1 MTLLRLAFRAQRT
14 GFIATVLI
22 GGLAGLLNSVAYV
35 QVAGTTPAER
45 AVFAHQMEILG
56 QQLVYL
62 LPRPLQLDTIGG
74 YLTWRDL
81 GTVATIFVVWAM
93 LAATGAGRG
102 DEERGLTETWL
113 ASGVSRTRWLGTRCL
128 GFLAVAAAS
137 VAISLGLTAAG
148 AAISGD
154 ALPLGSVA
162 AQCLPVLAITL
173 WGFGLGLVIAQL
185 LGARRA
191 ASVAGGIVIVALF
204 TLNST
209 VRAGADSGALKWLS
223 PFYLFDRSTPLLAGG
238 SLDGAATAA
247 MVAEALVLAGLAV
260 YAFARRDVGS
270 TLIRGRASTAP
281 ATHRPSGDPLLR
293 LAVLAAIDQQRG
305 WIVGWTVAMTA
316 LGYFLSSLA
325 RTLLDSFRDIP
336 SLQVYL
342 SATGIGSV
350 ADVVGVI
357 WFSTALLI
365 ICIFA
370 VAQVNGWAAD
380 DAEGRLEMVLAAGV
394 SRTRVVLER
403 ITVLLVAAGIV
414 GVVSTA
420 GVWAAAGALGIAVP
434 ADRMLL
440 AALLMLPVVFALG
453 AIGQAL
459 AGWRP
464 RLAVVLMAAIAVISY
479 FMQEFGP
486 VFAWPEWVQRTS
498 LFVLYGEPMTK
509 VDLAGTVTLLGIGVV
524 GTTFALAA
532 MRRRDVGR

>member
-1 MTLLRLAFRAQRT
+1 MTLFRLAFRAQRT
-14 GFIATVLI
+14 GLIATVLI

-45 AVFAHQMEILG
+45 AVFARQMEILG

-81 GTVATIFVVWAM
+81 STVATIFVVWAM

-148 AAISGD
+148 AATSGD

-173 WGFGLGLVIAQL
+173 WGFGVGLVIAQL
-185 LGARRA
+185 LGTRRA

-209 VRAGADSGALKWLS
+209 VRAGADPGALKWLS

-247 MVAEALVLAGLAV
+247 MVAEALVLAGFAV

-305 WIVGWTVAMTA
+305 WIIGWTVAMTA

-414 GVVSTA
+414 SVVSTA

>member
-62 LPRPLQLDTIGG
+62 LPRPVQLDTMGG

-81 GTVATIFVVWAM
+81 STVATIFVVWAM

-113 ASGVSRTRWLGTRCL
+113 ASGVSRTRWLATRCVAFL
-128 GFLAVAAAS
+128 GVAAAS

-154 ALPLGSVA
+154 ALPLGSVV
-162 AQCLPVLAITL
+162 AQCFPVLAITL
-173 WGFGLGLVIAQL
+173 WGFGVGLVIAQL
-185 LGARRA
+185 VGTRRA

-209 VRAGADSGALKWLS
+209 VRAGADPGALKWLS

-238 SLDGAATAA
+238 TLDGGATAA
-247 MVAEALVLAGLAV
+247 MVAQALVLAGLAV

-270 TLIRGRASTAP
+270 TLIRGRASSAP
-281 ATHRPSGDPLLR
+281 AVHRPSGDPLLR
-293 LAVLAAIDQQRG
+293 LTVLAAIDQQRG
-305 WIVGWTVAMTA
+305 WIIGWTVAMTA

-342 SATGIGSV
+342 SAMGIGSV
-350 ADVVGVI
+350 VDVVGVI

-414 GVVSTA
+414 SVVSTA
-420 GVWAAAGALGIAVP
+420 GVWAAAGTLGIAVP

-440 AALLMLPVVFALG
+440 AALLMLPVVFAVG

-464 RLAVVLMAAIAVISY
+464 RVAVVLIAAIAVVSY

-498 LFVLYGEPMTK
+498 LFVLYGEPVTK
-509 VDLAGTVTLLGIGVV
+509 VDWAGTATLLGIGVT
-524 GTTFALAA
+524 GTVFALAA